1 MLLTKPFFYSII
13 DDDYVLRN
21 PKYLTQEKTIYA
33 CNVHEKSKKPHNNTD
48 QYFDLTR
55 NLDNY
60 YEKFYIITD
69 RNG

>member
-1 MLLTKPFFYSII
+1 M
-13 DDDYVLRN
+13 RN
-21 PKYLTQEKTIYA
+21 G
-33 CNVHEKSKKPHNNTD
+33 HEKSKTPHNNTD
-48 QYFDLTR
+48 QYFYLTK